1 MDPKSELASLEA
13 KNTAIIA
20 GVKAS
25 NRNLTDSEVADLE
38 KDAERITELK
48 AIIARGEKQSTA
60 MAPFSE
66 PVWNDG
72 TQEPGEK
79 GYLTPEALKRTIRAG
94 GADGAKALV
103 APGSTTTQVVLDP
116 NPVVLG
122 KPGANLGLLNVLP
135 VVKHA
140 SPKYSYLRQTVR
152 TNNAAVVEPGA
163 EKPKSIFTLVNV
175 DNELDVIAHESEYI
189 DKYLIR
195 DNENLKQFVESELA
209 DGIVQKLTALGVA
222 TFAGTSGAT
231 TQAFQGNAMD
241 SIYLGAAQAADL
253 GYNPDVLL
261 ISRADYNTILLAK
274 DTAGNYLYRNA
285 EDSRLNGL
293 QPIIVTGLPAK
304 SALVLDSSRVR
315 ISTDN
320 IGLIY
325 EWDMLTRKAFNE
337 ANVLVEG
344 RFSFD
349 VFSPASIV
357 KVGTAA

>member
-1 MDPKSELASLEA
+1 MDPKSELATLLAKNASIIANVKAGSNLSDADAEQMERDSDRIVELKGIIA
-13 KNTAIIA
+13 RAEKNTA
-20 GVKAS
+20 
-25 NRNLTDSEVADLE
+25 N
-38 KDAERITELK
+38 
-48 AIIARGEKQSTA
+48 
-60 MAPFSE
+60 MAPFSAPTNSE
-66 PVWNDG
+66 GFGDDS
-72 TQEPGEK
+72 EAK

-103 APGSTTTQVVLDP
+103 APGSTTTQVELDP
-116 NPVVLG
+116 TPVALG

-140 SPKYSYLRQTVR
+140 GPKYSYLRQTVR

-163 EKPKSIFTLVNV
+163 QKPQSVFTLVNV

-195 DNENLKQFVESELA
+195 DNENLKQFVEGELT
-209 DGIVQKLTALGVA
+209 DGIVQKLTALGVT
-222 TFAGTSGAT
+222 TFAGTSGVT

-253 GYNPDVLL
+253 GYSPDVLL
-261 ISRADYNTILLAK
+261 ISRADYNAILLAK
-274 DTAGNYLYRNA
+274 DGQGNYLYRNP

-304 SALVLDSSRVR
+304 SALVIDSNRVR

-320 IGLIY
+320 IGLVY
-325 EWDMLTRKAFNE
+325 EWDMLTRKAYNE

-344 RFSFD
+344 RFAFD
-349 VFSPASIV
+349 VMSPASIV